1 MPNKSQA
8 QIAMISPYTTKKQ
21 EEYREAN
28 PSVTPGEIMIV
39 NTLSIDLMYTPSF
52 KLRGILLLNM
62 MVFL

>member
-1 MPNKSQA
+1 
-8 QIAMISPYTTKKQ
+8 MISPYTTKKQ